1 MIEATILVGSSI
13 ELALILVIWF
23 RLTRLEQHLDIL
35 TQEAARLKNQ
45 EDGAISTLVNEI
57 KDEMVDV
64 IGNMRPPTAIDHLAG
79 MWGQIMMMREQVKM
93 VKAGVIP
100 NDEPQHFHEE
110 FS

>member
-13 ELALILVIWF
+13 ELAVILVIWF
-23 RLTRLEQHLDIL
+23 RLTKVEATLEQL
-35 TQEAARLKNQ
+35 TKEASRLRNSD
-45 EDGAISTLVNEI
+45 EDSISALVNEI

-93 VKAGVIP
+93 VKAGVVP
-100 NDEPQHFHEE
+100 APETEHFHEE

>member
-23 RLTRLEQHLDIL
+23 RLTRLENHLDIL
-35 TQEAARLKNQ
+35 TKEAARLKNQ
-45 EDGAISTLVNEI
+45 EDGAISELVNEI
-57 KDEMVDV
+57 KDEMVEV